1 MVGWRREWDWWL
13 GGADRAWGEES
24 ERGWLLVGRLQG
36 EGERWTR
43 ARRIYDSRSSMAL
56 TMVEEIGGAKQ
67 RLSRDWVALV

>member
-36 EGERWTR
+36 ERE
-43 ARRIYDSRSSMAL
+43 RIYDIRSSMAL
-56 TMVEEIGGAKQ
+56 TMLEEIGGAKQ
-67 RLSRDWVALV
+67 RFSRDWIAWV